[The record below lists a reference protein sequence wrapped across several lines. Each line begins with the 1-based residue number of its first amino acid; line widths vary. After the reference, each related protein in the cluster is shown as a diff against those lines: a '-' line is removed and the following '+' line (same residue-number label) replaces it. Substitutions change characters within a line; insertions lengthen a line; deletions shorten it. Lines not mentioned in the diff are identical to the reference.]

1 MRILLVHNY
10 YQQRGGEDQCFEDE
24 VRVLQEHGVIVET
37 HSVHNDS
44 IEHKNKLSVALGTV
58 WNREA
63 ARYIRSRIDAFQ
75 PDILHAMNTFPLL
88 SPSVLRAAK
97 KRGVAVVQ
105 EVQNYRFACANAF
118 LLRNGTVCETC
129 LHSHLPIAAVQHR
142 CYRDNLAGSL
152 TLASSIF
159 IHKLLKT
166 WNKNVDTFLT
176 PSQTTRSKMVE
187 FGIDPKRILIK
198 PNTLNFDPGFQA
210 SNEDCFV
217 FVGRLSPEKGL
228 TTVLKA
234 WQQNP
239 CFPNLKVIGDG
250 PEAGLAQ
257 AAAAN
262 DGRIEWL
269 GKRPLTEV
277 LDLVGKAKF
286 LIMPSVWYE
295 AFGRTT
301 IEAFAKGTPVIG
313 SRIGG
318 TAEIITDEITGFL
331 FEPNSSADLSQTIH
345 KALTLTEDAVAQ
357 MRVAARHCF
366 EENYTSRA
374 NLNGLLAAYDSAL
387 AHASKNHDQS

>member
-1 MRILLVHNY
+1 MRVLLVHNY

-24 VRVLQEHGVIVET
+24 VRVLQEHGFSVET

-44 IEHKNKLSVALGTV
+44 IETKNKLSVALGTV

-63 ARYIRSRIDAFQ
+63 ARHIRGRINEFK

-88 SPSVLRAAK
+88 SPSVLRVAK

-129 LHSHLPIAAVQHR
+129 LHALLPIAAVQHR
-142 CYRDNLAGSL
+142 CYRDSLAGSL

-159 IHKLLKT
+159 VHKLLKT
-166 WNKNVDTFLT
+166 WNRNVDVFLT
-176 PSQTTRSKMVE
+176 PSLTTRSKMVE
-187 FGIDPKRILIK
+187 FGIDPERIQVK

-210 SNEDCFV
+210 SHEDYFV

-228 TTVLKA
+228 NTLLKA

-239 CFPNLKVIGDG
+239 SFPNLKIIGDG

-262 DGRIEWL
+262 DSRIEWL
-269 GKRPLTEV
+269 GKRPLLEL
-277 LDLVGKAKF
+277 LDLVGSASF
-286 LIMPSVWYE
+286 LVMPSVWYE

-318 TAEIITDEITGFL
+318 TAEIISDGQTGFL
-331 FEPNSSADLSQTIH
+331 FEPNNASDLSDSVR
-345 KALTLTEDAVAQ
+345 KALALPEESLAN
-357 MRVAARHCF
+357 MRIAARRSF
-366 EENYTSRA
+366 EENYTSQS
-374 NLNGLLAAYDSAL
+374 NLKGLLAAYNTAL
-387 AHASKNHDQS
+387 SRSSKEP